1 MSAQLWLEKQKQMKR
16 FTVYKRGGGSR
27 RDPSVVAET
36 EEQGAC
42 DLTPPYTPSETS
54 PEARFPRPAV
64 ALGCSGK
71 YVELGIAQWHKLK
84 GEFLLL
90 KGETVKSGL

>member
-1 MSAQLWLEKQKQMKR
+1 MV
-16 FTVYKRGGGSR
+16 TG
-27 RDPSVVAET
+27 T
-36 EEQGAC
+36 EEQRAD
-42 DLTPPYTPSETS
+42 DLTAPLSETS

-84 GEFLLL
+84 G
-90 KGETVKSGL
+90 

>member
-1 MSAQLWLEKQKQMKR
+1 MKR

-27 RDPSVVAET
+27 RDPSVVTGT
-36 EEQGAC
+36 EEQRAD
-42 DLTPPYTPSETS
+42 DLTAPPSETS

-84 GEFLLL
+84 G
-90 KGETVKSGL
+90 